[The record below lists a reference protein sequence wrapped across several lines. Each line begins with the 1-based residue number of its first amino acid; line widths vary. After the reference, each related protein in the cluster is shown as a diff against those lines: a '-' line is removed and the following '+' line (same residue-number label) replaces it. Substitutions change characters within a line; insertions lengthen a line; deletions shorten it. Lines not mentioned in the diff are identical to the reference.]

1 MMRVTTNG
9 TLRMYKS
16 NLMQTTGSLNSAMTK
31 LMTQR
36 NFNSYASS
44 PAAATRAFKIHS
56 SLNAT
61 RVQASNNETV
71 KNKFDT
77 AYQVLDI
84 VGSDIADSMA
94 KIPALEGLN
103 GPNETNVNELGKVLR
118 SGAESIVQSMNSQY
132 DSKFLFGGADTEN
145 PPFAIEKDEVTGKS
159 HITFRGVRID
169 DPDTLDD
176 TYYADPDKQMG
187 AIMIDDPDVPG
198 GQRPMTNE
206 EVLNMWNEETQ
217 FVDIGL
223 GFKLDDDGNVV
234 DSTAF
239 DSALSGIDFI
249 GYGMDDEN
257 YPNNMASLM
266 LRMAEIFE
274 GYDTEANEWANPGD
288 YEEAEKLLNKMNDS
302 RDHIIQKWSALSAE
316 STFLNTNATQLE
328 TTFASLNT
336 ERSTIEDIDMVDT
349 ITELSWAQVCYS
361 AALQVGTSVIPQ
373 SLMDYLK

>member
-36 NFNSYASS
+36 NFSSYASS

-84 VGSDIADSMA
+84 VGSDIADSMG

-118 SGAESIVQSMNSQY
+118 SGAEAIVQSMNSQY

-145 PPFAIEKDEVTGKS
+145 PPFAIEEGDDGKS
-159 HITFRGVRID
+159 YITFRGIRID
-169 DPDTLDD
+169 DPAELAAEYKDENNQPVLNPDTSKP
-176 TYYADPDKQMG
+176 Y
-187 AIMIDDPDVPG
+187 
-198 GQRPMTNE
+198 TNE
-206 EVLNMWNEETQ
+206 EMLKKWNEETQ

-223 GFKLDDDGNVV
+223 GFKLDGNGNVIE
-234 DSTAF
+234 STAF

-249 GYGMDDEN
+249 GYGVDDEGD
-257 YPNNMASLM
+257 PQNMASLM

-274 GYDTEANEWANPGD
+274 RYDTESCEWGEEGD
-288 YEEAEKLLNKMNDS
+288 YAQAQELLNKMNDS
-302 RDHIIQKWSALSAE
+302 RDNVIQKWSALSAE

-336 ERSTIEDIDMVDT
+336 ERSTIEDIDMIDT

>member
-118 SGAESIVQSMNSQY
+118 SGAEAIVQSMNSQY

-145 PPFAIEKDEVTGKS
+145 PPFAIEEENGKS
-159 HITFRGVRID
+159 YITFRGIRID
-169 DPDTLDD
+169 DPKELAAEYKD
-176 TYYADPDKQMG
+176 ADGKTVPNPDNGNK
-187 AIMIDDPDVPG
+187 PY
-198 GQRPMTNE
+198 TNE
-206 EVLNMWNEETQ
+206 EMLNKWNAETQ

-223 GFKLDDDGNVV
+223 GFKLDKNGDVV

-249 GYGMDDEN
+249 GYGMDNEN

-274 GYDTEANEWANPGD
+274 GYDTEANEWENPGD

-302 RDHIIQKWSALSAE
+302 RDHIIQKWSALGAE

>member
-118 SGAESIVQSMNSQY
+118 SGAEAIVQSMNSQY

-145 PPFAIEKDEVTGKS
+145 PPFAIQKDEVTGKS

-176 TYYADPDKQMG
+176 EYLDPTNKPIPKDPNDPSKGNYTNKDMLDK
-187 AIMIDDPDVPG
+187 
-198 GQRPMTNE
+198 
-206 EVLNMWNEETQ
+206 WNAETQ

-223 GFKLDDDGNVV
+223 GFKLDKNGDVV

-274 GYDTEANEWANPGD
+274 GYDTETNEWANPGD

-316 STFLNTNATQLE
+316 ATFLNTNATQLE

>member
-118 SGAESIVQSMNSQY
+118 SGAEAIVQSMNSQY

-145 PPFAIEKDEVTGKS
+145 PPFAIEEDEVTGKS
-159 HITFRGVRID
+159 HITFRGIRID
-169 DPDTLDD
+169 DEAELKADYINPETN
-176 TYYADPDKQMG
+176 APIPKDPDH
-187 AIMIDDPDVPG
+187 PDQG
-198 GQRPMTNE
+198 NYTNKDM
-206 EVLNMWNEETQ
+206 LDKWNAETQ

-223 GFKLDDDGNVV
+223 GFKLDENGDVV

-249 GYGMDDEN
+249 GYGMDDED

>member
-118 SGAESIVQSMNSQY
+118 SGAEAIVQSMNSQY

-145 PPFAIEKDEVTGKS
+145 PPFAIQKDEVTGKS
-159 HITFRGVRID
+159 HITFRGIRID
-169 DPDTLDD
+169 DEAELKADYINPETN
-176 TYYADPDKQMG
+176 APIPKDPDH
-187 AIMIDDPDVPG
+187 PDQG
-198 GQRPMTNE
+198 NYTNKDM
-206 EVLNMWNEETQ
+206 LDKWNAETQ

-223 GFKLDDDGNVV
+223 GFKLDENGDVV

-249 GYGMDDEN
+249 GYGMDDED

>member
-1 MMRVTTNG
+1 
-9 TLRMYKS
+9 MYKS

-118 SGAESIVQSMNSQY
+118 SGAEAIVQSMNSQY

-145 PPFAIEKDEVTGKS
+145 PPFAIEEDEVTGKS
-159 HITFRGVRID
+159 HITFRGIRID
-169 DPDTLDD
+169 DPKELAAEYKD
-176 TYYADPDKQMG
+176 ADGKTVPNPDNGNK
-187 AIMIDDPDVPG
+187 PY
-198 GQRPMTNE
+198 TNE
-206 EVLNMWNEETQ
+206 EMLNKWNAETQ

-223 GFKLDDDGNVV
+223 GFKLDKNGDVV

-249 GYGMDDEN
+249 GYGMDNEN

-302 RDHIIQKWSALSAE
+302 RDHIIQKWSALGAE
-316 STFLNTNATQLE
+316 STFLHTNATQLE

>member
-118 SGAESIVQSMNSQY
+118 SGAEAIVQSMNSQY

-145 PPFAIEKDEVTGKS
+145 PPFAIEEDEVTGKS
-159 HITFRGVRID
+159 HITFRGIRID
-169 DPDTLDD
+169 DEAELKADYINPETN
-176 TYYADPDKQMG
+176 APIPKDPDH
-187 AIMIDDPDVPG
+187 PDQG
-198 GQRPMTNE
+198 NYTNKDM
-206 EVLNMWNEETQ
+206 LDKWNAETQ

-223 GFKLDDDGNVV
+223 GFKLDKNGDVV

-249 GYGMDDEN
+249 GYGMDDED

-316 STFLNTNATQLE
+316 STFLHTNATQLE

>member
-1 MMRVTTNG
+1 
-9 TLRMYKS
+9 MYKS

-118 SGAESIVQSMNSQY
+118 SGAEAIVQSMNSQY

-145 PPFAIEKDEVTGKS
+145 PPFAIEEENGKS
-159 HITFRGVRID
+159 YITFRGVRID

-206 EVLNMWNEETQ
+206 EVLNMWNAETQ

-223 GFKLDDDGNVV
+223 GFKLDKNGDVV

-249 GYGMDDEN
+249 GYGMDDED

>member
-77 AYQVLDI
+77 ACQVLDI

-145 PPFAIEKDEVTGKS
+145 PPFAIEEENGKS
-159 HITFRGVRID
+159 YITFRGVRID
-169 DPDTLDD
+169 DPNTLDD
-176 TYYADPDKQMG
+176 TYYADPDKQTG
-187 AIMIDDPDVPG
+187 AIMIDDPNAPG
-198 GQRPMTNE
+198 GQRPMTNK
-206 EVLNMWNEETQ
+206 EVLNMWNAETQ

-223 GFKLDDDGNVV
+223 GFKLDKNGDVV

-249 GYGMDDEN
+249 GYGMDKEN

>member
-118 SGAESIVQSMNSQY
+118 SGAEAIVQSMNSQY

-145 PPFAIEKDEVTGKS
+145 PPFAIEEDEVTGKS
-159 HITFRGVRID
+159 HITFRGIRID
-169 DPDTLDD
+169 DEAELKADYIDPETN
-176 TYYADPDKQMG
+176 APIPKDPDH
-187 AIMIDDPDVPG
+187 PDQG
-198 GQRPMTNE
+198 NYTNQE
-206 EVLNMWNEETQ
+206 MLDKWNAETQ

-223 GFKLDDDGNVV
+223 GFKLDKNGDVV

-249 GYGMDDEN
+249 GYGMDDED

-274 GYDTEANEWANPGD
+274 GYDTETNEWANPGD

>member
-145 PPFAIEKDEVTGKS
+145 PPFAIAKDEVTGKS

-176 TYYADPDKQMG
+176 EYLDPTTKKPIPKDPNDPNKGNYTNKDMLDK
-187 AIMIDDPDVPG
+187 
-198 GQRPMTNE
+198 
-206 EVLNMWNEETQ
+206 WNEETQ

-223 GFKLDDDGNVV
+223 GFKLDKNGDVV

-249 GYGMDDEN
+249 GYGMDKEN

-316 STFLNTNATQLE
+316 STFLHTNATQLE

>member
-118 SGAESIVQSMNSQY
+118 SGAEAIVQSMNSQY

-145 PPFAIEKDEVTGKS
+145 PPFAIEEDEVTGKS
-159 HITFRGVRID
+159 HITFRGIRID
-169 DPDTLDD
+169 DEAELKADYINPETN
-176 TYYADPDKQMG
+176 APIPKDPDH
-187 AIMIDDPDVPG
+187 PDQG
-198 GQRPMTNE
+198 NYTNKDM
-206 EVLNMWNEETQ
+206 LDKWNEETQ
-217 FVDIGL
+217 FIDIGL
-223 GFKLDDDGNVV
+223 GFKLDENGDVV

-249 GYGMDDEN
+249 GYGMDKEG

>member
-145 PPFAIEKDEVTGKS
+145 PPFAIEEGTDGKS
-159 HITFRGVRID
+159 YITFRGIRID

-176 TYYADPDKQMG
+176 VYLDENNNPVQKPDG
-187 AIMIDDPDVPG
+187 
-198 GQRPMTNE
+198 TNYTNKDM
-206 EVLNMWNEETQ
+206 LDKWNAETQ

-223 GFKLDDDGNVV
+223 GFKLDGDGNVV

-274 GYDTEANEWANPGD
+274 GYDTETNEWENPGD

>member
-84 VGSDIADSMA
+84 VGSDIADSMG

-103 GPNETNVNELGKVLR
+103 GPNESNVGELGKVLR
-118 SGAESIVQSMNSQY
+118 SGAEAIVQSMNSQY
-132 DSKFLFGGADTEN
+132 DSKFLFGGADTET
-145 PPFAIEKDEVTGKS
+145 PPFAIEEGDDGRS
-159 HITFRGVRID
+159 YITFRGVRID

-176 TYYADPDKQMG
+176 TYYADPDKQTG
-187 AIMIDDPDVPG
+187 AIMIDDPDAPG

-217 FVDIGL
+217 FIDIGL
-223 GFKLDDDGNVV
+223 GFKLDENDDVV
-234 DSTAF
+234 ESTAF
-239 DSALSGIDFI
+239 NSALSGIDFL
-249 GYGMDDEN
+249 GYGVDGDGD
-257 YPNNMASLM
+257 PKNMASIM

-274 GYDTEANEWANPGD
+274 NYDDENDKWSSEGD
-288 YEEAEKLLNKMNDS
+288 YEDASRLLDKMNAS
-302 RDHIIQKWSALSAE
+302 RDNVIQKWSTLSAE
-316 STFLNTNATQLE
+316 TTFLKTNATQLE

>member
-118 SGAESIVQSMNSQY
+118 SGAEAIVQSMNSQY

-145 PPFAIEKDEVTGKS
+145 PPFAIQKDEVTGKS
-159 HITFRGVRID
+159 HITFRGIRID
-169 DPDTLDD
+169 DEAELKADYINPETNAPIPKDPNDPKKGNYTNKDMLD
-176 TYYADPDKQMG
+176 K
-187 AIMIDDPDVPG
+187 
-198 GQRPMTNE
+198 
-206 EVLNMWNEETQ
+206 WNAETQ

-223 GFKLDDDGNVV
+223 GFKLDKNGNVIE
-234 DSTAF
+234 STAF

-249 GYGMDDEN
+249 GYGMDDGN

-302 RDHIIQKWSALSAE
+302 RDHIIQKWSALGAE
-316 STFLNTNATQLE
+316 STFLHTNATQLE

>member
-1 MMRVTTNG
+1 
-9 TLRMYKS
+9 MYKS

-84 VGSDIADSMA
+84 VGSDIADSMG

-103 GPNETNVNELGKVLR
+103 GPNESNVGELGKVLR
-118 SGAESIVQSMNSQY
+118 SGAEAIVQSMNSQY
-132 DSKFLFGGADTEN
+132 DSKFLFGGADTET
-145 PPFAIEKDEVTGKS
+145 PPFAIEEGDDGRS
-159 HITFRGVRID
+159 YITFRGIRID
-169 DPDTLDD
+169 DPTELAAEYKD
-176 TYYADPDKQMG
+176 ADGKTVPNPDNGNK
-187 AIMIDDPDVPG
+187 PY
-198 GQRPMTNE
+198 TNE
-206 EVLNMWNEETQ
+206 EMLNKWNEETQ
-217 FVDIGL
+217 FIDIGL
-223 GFKLDDDGNVV
+223 GFKLDENGDVV
-234 DSTAF
+234 ESTAF
-239 DSALSGIDFI
+239 NSALSGIDFL
-249 GYGMDDEN
+249 GYGVDNDGD
-257 YPNNMASLM
+257 PKNMASIM

-274 GYDTEANEWANPGD
+274 NYDDENDKWSSEGD
-288 YEEAEKLLNKMNDS
+288 YEDASRLLDKMNAS
-302 RDHIIQKWSALSAE
+302 RDNVIQKWSTLSAE
-316 STFLNTNATQLE
+316 TTFLNTNATQLE

>member
-84 VGSDIADSMA
+84 VGSDIADSMG

-103 GPNETNVNELGKVLR
+103 GPNESNVGELGKVLR
-118 SGAESIVQSMNSQY
+118 SGAEAIVQSMNSQY
-132 DSKFLFGGADTEN
+132 DSKFLFGGADTET
-145 PPFAIEKDEVTGKS
+145 PPFAIEEGDDGRS
-159 HITFRGVRID
+159 YITFRGVRID
-169 DPDTLDD
+169 DPNTLDD
-176 TYYADPDKQMG
+176 TYYADPDNHTG
-187 AIMIDDPDVPG
+187 EIEIEDPPG
-198 GQRPMTNE
+198 SGTMRPMTNE

-217 FVDIGL
+217 FIDIGL
-223 GFKLDDDGNVV
+223 GFKLDENGDVV
-234 DSTAF
+234 ESTAF
-239 DSALSGIDFI
+239 NSALSGIDFL
-249 GYGMDDEN
+249 GYGVDDDGD
-257 YPNNMASLM
+257 PKNMASIM

-274 GYDTEANEWANPGD
+274 NYDDENDKWSSEGD
-288 YEEAEKLLNKMNDS
+288 YEDASRLLDKMNAS
-302 RDHIIQKWSALSAE
+302 RDNVIQKWSTLSAE
-316 STFLNTNATQLE
+316 TTFLNTNATQLE

>member
-118 SGAESIVQSMNSQY
+118 SGAEAIVQSMNSQY

-145 PPFAIEKDEVTGKS
+145 PPFAIEEENGKS
-159 HITFRGVRID
+159 YITFRGIRID
-169 DPDTLDD
+169 DEVELAEEYKDADGNPVENPETGKNYTNQEMLD
-176 TYYADPDKQMG
+176 K
-187 AIMIDDPDVPG
+187 
-198 GQRPMTNE
+198 
-206 EVLNMWNEETQ
+206 WNAETQ

-223 GFKLDDDGNVV
+223 GFKLDENGDVV

-249 GYGMDDEN
+249 GYGMDKEN

-316 STFLNTNATQLE
+316 STFLHTNATQLE

>member
-1 MMRVTTNG
+1 M
-9 TLRMYKS
+9 
-16 NLMQTTGSLNSAMTK
+16 
-31 LMTQR
+31 
-36 NFNSYASS
+36 
-44 PAAATRAFKIHS
+44 
-56 SLNAT
+56 
-61 RVQASNNETV
+61 QASNNETV

-118 SGAESIVQSMNSQY
+118 SGAEAIVQSMNSQY

-145 PPFAIEKDEVTGKS
+145 PPFAIEEENGKS
-159 HITFRGVRID
+159 YITFRGVRID

-176 TYYADPDKQMG
+176 TYYADPDKQTG
-187 AIMIDDPDVPG
+187 AIMIDDPDAPG
-198 GQRPMTNE
+198 GQRPMTNK

-223 GFKLDDDGNVV
+223 GFKLDKNGDVV

-249 GYGMDDEN
+249 GYGMDDED

-274 GYDTEANEWANPGD
+274 GYDTETNEWANPGD

>member
-176 TYYADPDKQMG
+176 EYLDPTTNKP
-187 AIMIDDPDVPG
+187 IPKDPNDPNKG
-198 GQRPMTNE
+198 NYTNE
-206 EVLNMWNEETQ
+206 EMLDKWNEETQ

-223 GFKLDDDGNVV
+223 GFKLDNNGNVIE
-234 DSTAF
+234 STAF

-249 GYGMDDEN
+249 GYGMDKEG

-274 GYDTEANEWANPGD
+274 GYDTETNEWANPGD

-336 ERSTIEDIDMVDT
+336 ERSTIEDIDMIDT

>member
-1 MMRVTTNG
+1 MMRITTNG

-61 RVQASNNETV
+61 RVQAANNETV

-118 SGAESIVQSMNSQY
+118 SGAEAIVQSMNSQY

-145 PPFAIEKDEVTGKS
+145 PPFAIEPGSDGKS
-159 HITFRGVRID
+159 YITFRGVRID
-169 DPDTLDD
+169 DPNTLDD
-176 TYYADPDKQMG
+176 EYLDENGKPVPKPDG
-187 AIMIDDPDVPG
+187 T
-198 GQRPMTNE
+198 RNYTNKE
-206 EVLNMWNEETQ
+206 MLDKWNEETQ

-223 GFKLDDDGNVV
+223 GFKLDGNGDVV

-249 GYGMDDEN
+249 GYGVDDEGD
-257 YPNNMASLM
+257 PQNMASLM

-274 GYDTEANEWANPGD
+274 RYDTESCEWGEEGD
-288 YEEAEKLLNKMNDS
+288 YAQAQELLNKMNDS
-302 RDHIIQKWSALSAE
+302 RDNVIQKWSALSAE
-316 STFLNTNATQLE
+316 STFLKTNATQLE

-336 ERSTIEDIDMVDT
+336 ERSTIEDIDMIDT

>member
-1 MMRVTTNG
+1 
-9 TLRMYKS
+9 MYKS
-16 NLMQTTGSLNSAMTK
+16 NLMQTTGNLNSAMTK

-36 NFNSYASS
+36 NFNSYASN

-84 VGSDIADSMA
+84 VAGDIADSMG

-103 GPNETNVNELGKVLR
+103 GPNESNVGELGKVLR
-118 SGAESIVQSMNSQY
+118 SGAEAIVQSMNSQY
-132 DSKFLFGGADTEN
+132 DSKFLFAGADSAN
-145 PPFAIEKDEVTGKS
+145 PPFAIEEDATSGKS
-159 HITFRGVRID
+159 YVTYRGVRID
-169 DPDTLDD
+169 DPDTLGQ
-176 TYYADPDKQMG
+176 TYYADPVNHTDP
-187 AIMIDDPDVPG
+187 IPDPDDPT
-198 GQRPMTNE
+198 RNLTNQ
-206 EVLNMWNEETQ
+206 EVLEMWNEETQ

-223 GFKLDDDGNVV
+223 GFKLDANNEVE

-239 DSALSGIDFI
+239 NSALSGIDFI
-249 GYGMDDEN
+249 GFGVDDDGDPKN
-257 YPNNMASLM
+257 IASIM

-274 GYDTEANEWANPGD
+274 SYDTENSKWANEDD
-288 YEEAEKLLNKMNDS
+288 YENTERLLNKMNDS
-302 RDHIIQKWSALSAE
+302 RDQIIQKWSTLSAQ

-361 AALQVGTSVIPQ
+361 AALQVGTNVIPQ

>member
-118 SGAESIVQSMNSQY
+118 SGAEAIVQSMNSQY

-145 PPFAIEKDEVTGKS
+145 PPFAIEEENGKS
-159 HITFRGVRID
+159 YITFRGVRID

-176 TYYADPDKQMG
+176 TYYADPDKQTG
-187 AIMIDDPDVPG
+187 AIMIDDPDAPG
-198 GQRPMTNE
+198 GQRPMTNK

-223 GFKLDDDGNVV
+223 GFKLDKNGDVV

-249 GYGMDDEN
+249 GYGMDDED

-274 GYDTEANEWANPGD
+274 GYDTETNEWANPGD

>member
-118 SGAESIVQSMNSQY
+118 SGAEAIVQSMNSQY

-145 PPFAIEKDEVTGKS
+145 PPFAIEEDEVTGKS
-159 HITFRGVRID
+159 HITFRGIRID
-169 DPDTLDD
+169 DEAELKADYIDPETN
-176 TYYADPDKQMG
+176 APIPKDPDH
-187 AIMIDDPDVPG
+187 PDQG
-198 GQRPMTNE
+198 NYTNQE
-206 EVLNMWNEETQ
+206 MLDKWNAETQ

-223 GFKLDDDGNVV
+223 GFKLDKNGDVV

-249 GYGMDDEN
+249 GYGMDNEN

-274 GYDTEANEWANPGD
+274 GYDTEANEWENPGD

>member
-118 SGAESIVQSMNSQY
+118 SGAEAIVQSMNSQY

-145 PPFAIEKDEVTGKS
+145 PPFAIQKDEVTGKS

-176 TYYADPDKQMG
+176 EYLDPTTKKPIPKDPNDLNKGNYTNKDMLDK
-187 AIMIDDPDVPG
+187 
-198 GQRPMTNE
+198 
-206 EVLNMWNEETQ
+206 WNAETQ

-223 GFKLDDDGNVV
+223 GFKLDKNGDVV

-249 GYGMDDEN
+249 GYGMDKEN

-288 YEEAEKLLNKMNDS
+288 YEETEKLLNKMNDS

>member
-145 PPFAIEKDEVTGKS
+145 PPFAIEKDEVAGKS

-176 TYYADPDKQMG
+176 TYYADPDKQTG
-187 AIMIDDPDVPG
+187 EIEIEDPPG
-198 GQRPMTNE
+198 SGTMRPMTNE
-206 EVLNMWNEETQ
+206 EVLNMWNAETQ

-223 GFKLDDDGNVV
+223 GFKLDKNGDVV

>member
-118 SGAESIVQSMNSQY
+118 SGAEAIVQSMNSQY

-145 PPFAIEKDEVTGKS
+145 PPFAIQKDEVTGKS
-159 HITFRGVRID
+159 HITFRGIRID
-169 DPDTLDD
+169 DEAELKADYINPETNAPIPKDPNDPKKGNYTNKDMLD
-176 TYYADPDKQMG
+176 K
-187 AIMIDDPDVPG
+187 
-198 GQRPMTNE
+198 
-206 EVLNMWNEETQ
+206 WNAETQ

-223 GFKLDDDGNVV
+223 GFKLDKNGNVIE
-234 DSTAF
+234 STAF

-249 GYGMDDEN
+249 GYGMDDGN

-316 STFLNTNATQLE
+316 STFLHTNATQLE

>member
-145 PPFAIEKDEVTGKS
+145 PPFAIEEENGKS
-159 HITFRGVRID
+159 YITFRGVRID
-169 DPDTLDD
+169 DPNTLDD
-176 TYYADPDKQMG
+176 TYYADPDNHMG

-206 EVLNMWNEETQ
+206 EVLNMWNAETQ

-223 GFKLDDDGNVV
+223 GFKLDKNGDVV

-249 GYGMDDEN
+249 GYGMDDED

>member
-1 MMRVTTNG
+1 MMRITTNG

-31 LMTQR
+31 LMTRR

-61 RVQASNNETV
+61 RVQAANNETV
-71 KNKFDT
+71 KNKFVT

-118 SGAESIVQSMNSQY
+118 SGAEAIVQSMNSQY

-145 PPFAIEKDEVTGKS
+145 PPFAIEEGDDGKS
-159 HITFRGVRID
+159 YITFRGVRID
-169 DPDTLDD
+169 DPNTLGN
-176 TYYADPDKQMG
+176 TYLSDPT
-187 AIMIDDPDVPG
+187 DP
-198 GQRPMTNE
+198 TST
-206 EVLNMWNEETQ
+206 VLNPDTNKPYTNQEMLDKWNEETQ

-223 GFKLDDDGNVV
+223 GFKLDGNGDVV

-249 GYGMDDEN
+249 GYGVDEEGD
-257 YPNNMASLM
+257 PKNMASLM

-274 GYDTEANEWANPGD
+274 GYDNENNQWANPGD
-288 YEEAEKLLNKMNDS
+288 YEQAEKLLNKMNDS
-302 RDHIIQKWSALSAE
+302 RDNVIQKWSALSAE
-316 STFLNTNATQLE
+316 STFLKTNATQLE

-336 ERSTIEDIDMVDT
+336 ERSTIEDIDMIDT

>member
-118 SGAESIVQSMNSQY
+118 SGAEAIVQSMNSQY

-145 PPFAIEKDEVTGKS
+145 PPFAIEEDEVTGKS
-159 HITFRGVRID
+159 HITFRGIRID
-169 DPDTLDD
+169 DEAELKADYINPETN
-176 TYYADPDKQMG
+176 APIPKDPDH
-187 AIMIDDPDVPG
+187 PDQG
-198 GQRPMTNE
+198 NYTNKDM
-206 EVLNMWNEETQ
+206 LDKWNAETQ

-223 GFKLDDDGNVV
+223 GFKLDKNGDVV

-249 GYGMDDEN
+249 GYGMDDED

-302 RDHIIQKWSALSAE
+302 RDHIIQKWSALGAE
-316 STFLNTNATQLE
+316 STFLHTNATQLE

>member
-118 SGAESIVQSMNSQY
+118 SGAEAIVQSMNSQY

-145 PPFAIEKDEVTGKS
+145 PPFAIEEENGKS
-159 HITFRGVRID
+159 YITFRGVRID
-169 DPDTLDD
+169 DPNTLDD
-176 TYYADPDKQMG
+176 TYYADPDKQTG
-187 AIMIDDPDVPG
+187 AIMIDDPNAPG

-223 GFKLDDDGNVV
+223 GFKLDKNGDVV

-249 GYGMDDEN
+249 GYGMDDED